1 MDTKGKIREF
11 MLNEFRESGFHAGL
25 GDGASLVES
34 GILDSLSILKLICF
48 MDEQFGVVLN
58 EDELNPEKLNS
69 IEAIAAFIERK
80 RG

>member
-1 MDTKGKIREF
+1 MDTKEIIRGF

-25 GDGASLVES
+25 GDGESLVES

-48 MDEQFGVVLN
+48 MDELFGVVLN

>member
-1 MDTKGKIREF
+1 
-11 MLNEFRESGFHAGL
+11 
-25 GDGASLVES
+25 
-34 GILDSLSILKLICF
+34 